1 MKLIDKV
8 LAVSSKKNRR
18 KGQLKTIAL
27 TLLVAVNNSNILTP
41 YPILKEVVGI
51 AEGLLLRE
59 IANHA
64 IVTND

>member
-1 MKLIDKV
+1 MKIIDKI
-8 LAVSSKKNRR
+8 LATSSKKNRR

-27 TLLVAVNNSNILTP
+27 TVLVAVNNSNILTP

-64 IVTND
+64 TLTND